1 MNNNNIECDLR
12 VDKVQQVDT
21 DDGRI
26 MTVTLKGEKGIT
38 VDMDDDYD
46 LTDILEVKVTIK
58 CAMAATL
65 EQIGIN
71 APRIAKTLSL
81 RDTNARLDQLEAIA

>member
-26 MTVTLKGEKGIT
+26 MT
-38 VDMDDDYD
+38 
-46 LTDILEVKVTIK
+46 
-58 CAMAATL
+58 ATL